1 MNQLFSTLS
10 FCSLQR
16 QEVLAFVWCTGGTRS
31 PRRSRWLCRGVLV
44 VQALPSPVPRPL
56 KENKYFSYKWP
67 KNEANYYHV
76 AVKYLCL
83 LLHAQQS
90 YQSPCYFI
98 VVCICM
104 CLMNQWSP
112 SVHIFACTGT
122 LLIPFWS
129 MEASLTW
136 GCTSMSHV
144 MIPWGYTSSRRDWPA
159 LQHAGKFDTF
169 TFTCV
174 QGVSWVVE
182 AWIAGLPH
190 VWMAI
195 WLWQQVILQYIIIR
209 HQGWTISAPMPI
221 WHSNG

>member
-1 MNQLFSTLS
+1 MYQLFSTLS

-31 PRRSRWLCRGVLV
+31 PRRSQWLCRGVLV
-44 VQALPSPVPRPL
+44 VQALPSPVPKPL
-56 KENKYFSYKWP
+56 KESKYWISYKWP
-67 KNEANYYHV
+67 ENEANYYHV

-83 LLHAQQS
+83 LLNAQQS

-98 VVCICM
+98 VVCICT
-104 CLMNQWSP
+104 CLMNRRSP
-112 SVHIFACTGT
+112 SVHMFACTGT

-159 LQHAGKFDTF
+159 LQHAGTFDTF

-174 QGVSWVVE
+174 QGSIMSCWDMNCRT
-182 AWIAGLPH
+182 AAC
-190 VWMAI
+190 M
-195 WLWQQVILQYIIIR
+195 
-209 HQGWTISAPMPI
+209 
-221 WHSNG
+221 NGNMTLTTSDTAVDNCTPSRLNNKCTYANRA